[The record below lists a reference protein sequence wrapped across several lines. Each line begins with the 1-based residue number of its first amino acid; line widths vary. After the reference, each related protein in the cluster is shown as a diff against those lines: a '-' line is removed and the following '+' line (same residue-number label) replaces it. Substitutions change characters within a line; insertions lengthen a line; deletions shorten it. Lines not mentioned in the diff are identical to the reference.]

1 MACTLELTQ
10 FQARGFEIIGQPAIG
25 PGDTFAASFQGCL
38 ELGGRNVLVLLQDFL
53 AQRRSNRHIQMIQ
66 EVERHALA
74 AHEGRLENR
83 AGLGALGD
91 PVVCLAAY
99 LRAAVAEKGCNHPVL
114 TMRNECVRDEF
125 ADAAPLRHG
134 HQVFLRSCGCNLDE
148 VVVGQRRRVFQHRS
162 RDRDLIH
169 GELARRASQR
179 KRRLGEHP
187 RDFRARLGLQVGD
200 DGNRNFI
207 EGRAVRE
214 GLHAGVASQHVR
226 DLSQEIA
233 TPLARRLL
241 GEIQQQSKFR
251 CRSGHE
257 AYGSCV

>member
-1 MACTLELTQ
+1 MLVS
-10 FQARGFEIIGQPAIG
+10 ARSA
-25 PGDTFAASFQGCL
+25 T
-38 ELGGRNVLVLLQDFL
+38 
-53 AQRRSNRHIQMIQ
+53 RSYVSRPI
-66 EVERHALA
+66 
-74 AHEGRLENR
+74 
-83 AGLGALGD
+83 
-91 PVVCLAAY
+91 C
-99 LRAAVAEKGCNHPVL
+99 
-114 TMRNECVRDEF
+114 
-125 ADAAPLRHG
+125 APLLPRRDATTLSSPCATSACETSSPML
-134 HQVFLRSCGCNLDE
+134 LRFVTAIRCSCDLVDATST
-148 VVVGQRRRVFQHRS
+148 RS
-162 RDRDLIH
+162 LSVSAVECSST
-169 GELARRASQR
+169 GRRASQR